1 MAIQLRSATEE
12 MAPRLQPM
20 LSAIGLR
27 NTPSENRDPIPMQTM
42 SAEAPTTTQ
51 P

>member
-12 MAPRLQPM
+12 MAARLQPM
-20 LSAIGLR
+20 VSAIGLR
-27 NTPSENRDPIPMQTM
+27 NTPSENSAPMPMHTM